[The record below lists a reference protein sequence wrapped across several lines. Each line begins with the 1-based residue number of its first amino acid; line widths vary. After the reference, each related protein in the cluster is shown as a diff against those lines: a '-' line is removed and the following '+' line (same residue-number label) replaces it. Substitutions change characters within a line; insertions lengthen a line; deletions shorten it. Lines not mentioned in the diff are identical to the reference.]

1 MTTTTVEAGTTENL
15 LDDQIEPFLK
25 HLRAAGSPLLCTAL
39 RSFFRFLLKV

>member
-1 MTTTTVEAGTTENL
+1 MTAPTLEAGTPESM
-15 LDDQIEPFLK
+15 LDNQIEPFLK